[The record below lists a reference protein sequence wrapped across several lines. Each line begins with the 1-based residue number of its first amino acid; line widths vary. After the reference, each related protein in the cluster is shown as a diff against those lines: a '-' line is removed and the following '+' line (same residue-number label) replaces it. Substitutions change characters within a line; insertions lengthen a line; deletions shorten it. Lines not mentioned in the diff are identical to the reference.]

1 MAGAVST
8 PITPPS
14 NSTIDCGGTDCA
26 GHSAHAAPFAFKLGI
41 GGLSIGMASSRRFTS
56 GPVRALKPVPMP
68 PANTRFPSS
77 TFARAR
83 FPTAVTV
90 AGFAADDDE
99 LITQHAFCLTDSWRR
114 PDRYGLT
121 RSLETMPIEAELGD
135 LRENVAA
142 AADLVAQNDAVW
154 RRLSR
159 LTSALRRSTSGRS
172 RRPSPSILSRSKPA
186 SMVLTSPAAAKSP
199 LKTGNARQ
207 AFWSTTNASPPII
220 ASEAPSSAT
229 ARDDSRKPEGP
240 VVEVAGRG
248 RPPSIIVPFHFV

>member
-1 MAGAVST
+1 
-8 PITPPS
+8 
-14 NSTIDCGGTDCA
+14 
-26 GHSAHAAPFAFKLGI
+26 
-41 GGLSIGMASSRRFTS
+41 MASSRRFIS

-99 LITQHAFCLTDSWRR
+99 LITQHAFCLTH
-114 PDRYGLT
+114 
-121 RSLETMPIEAELGD
+121 SLAPAGSIWTDTQLGDDALEAELGD

-142 AADLVAQNDAVW
+142 AADLVAHNDAVW

-172 RRPSPSILSRSKPA
+172 RRPSPSILSRSEPA

-207 AFWSTTNASPPII
+207 AFWSTTNASPSII
-220 ASEAPSSAT
+220 APEAPSSAT

-248 RPPSIIVPFHFV
+248 RPPSIVVPFHFV